1 MKNSV
6 KLAMQ
11 KPFDINPLTK
21 LWKTLSSSRILEQKI
36 PNYIRLIELVVQVI
50 GSIKDEQCFS
60 TLTFMKTN

>member
-1 MKNSV
+1 
-6 KLAMQ
+6 MQ